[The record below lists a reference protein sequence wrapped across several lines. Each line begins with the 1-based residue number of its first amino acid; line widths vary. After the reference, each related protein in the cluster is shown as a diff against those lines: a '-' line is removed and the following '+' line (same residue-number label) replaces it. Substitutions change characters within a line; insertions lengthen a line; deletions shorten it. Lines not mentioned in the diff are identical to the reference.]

1 MGKAT
6 AAWLGTGRRQGEEI
20 AGDSLYVQAERRMTG
35 VGKGGLKNSPLD
47 GKPEPARKLRPT
59 AEQRH
64 FQEYRD
70 F

>member
-1 MGKAT
+1 M
-6 AAWLGTGRRQGEEI
+6 
-20 AGDSLYVQAERRMTG
+20 AGA
-35 VGKGGLKNSPLD
+35 GKGGLKNSPLD
-47 GKPEPARKLRPT
+47 GKPEPARKPRPT